1 MSTLSAP
8 PREEA
13 GASGLPRLPEALA
26 RWIGDAALTESS
38 GRSGMRTLR
47 VGGARGAYLKIGPP
61 GTLARA
67 ARMQRWWADRGLS
80 APVAQYLSEDADYL
94 LIEAVPGRNGIAP
107 EHLAQPV
114 RLARALGEALRRL
127 REIDAADCP
136 GDALACD
143 LEAAPGATYAQ
154 ERLDL
159 LSPFIGPAA
168 AARASAELAA
178 GAQALRRDA
187 LVHGDACLPNLM
199 LDDWRFSGFID
210 LGDAGRGDPH
220 YDMAWSLWSLMYNLR
235 RNEYGEAFLDAYG
248 REAVDPARLRL
259 CALLVAM
266 E

>member
-127 REIDAADCP
+127 REIDAT
-136 GDALACD
+136 LQENQ
-143 LEAAPGATYAQ
+143 LEADVLTAV
-154 ERLDL
+154 
-159 LSPFIGPAA
+159 
-168 AARASAELAA
+168 
-178 GAQALRRDA
+178 A
-187 LVHGDACLPNLM
+187 LVNHFPPEEHAKKMELLRKLQM
-199 LDDWRFSGFID
+199 QD
-210 LGDAGRGDPH
+210 LAQQRGL
-220 YDMAWSLWSLMYNLR
+220 SK
-235 RNEYGEAFLDAYG
+235 
-248 REAVDPARLRL
+248 VRL
-259 CALLVAM
+259 
-266 E
+266 